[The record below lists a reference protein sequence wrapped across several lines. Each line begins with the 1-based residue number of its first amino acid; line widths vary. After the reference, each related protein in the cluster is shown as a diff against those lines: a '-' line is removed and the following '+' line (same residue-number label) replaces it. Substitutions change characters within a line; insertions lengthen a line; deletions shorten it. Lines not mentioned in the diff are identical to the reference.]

1 MTLTVFTFQQLIQE
15 GLRDTLDAYFG
26 LIQVRREPI
35 IALCLRS
42 RLQSSRVHKDDY
54 RSILIP

>member
-26 LIQVRREPI
+26 LIQVRWGPI

-42 RLQSSRVHKDDY
+42 RSQSSRVYKEDY
-54 RSILIP
+54 R